1 MSSERKTK
9 IGRYLTP
16 AGRRRFEAAYEKG
29 MQLLPPPTSV
39 DDVDTDFGRVR
50 AYSFGD
56 ALGPPIVLLHARG
69 ATTVVWQPNLPSLAQ
84 HHRVYAIDLLG
95 EAGRSEQT
103 APIRDADDQ
112 AAWLGTTLERLEIEA
127 AHLVGVSFGGW
138 LAANQA
144 VRAPQR
150 VASLSVLEPV
160 STLAPIPVGSILRT
174 IPTILP
180 VVKRWAVPRFLSW
193 VDAQGS
199 AAPED
204 EPVGRVIGASMR
216 EYRPALPQPTVFTE
230 DELRS
235 ISVPTLVLIAGR
247 SVMHD
252 PERAFDRAESLIPN
266 VQAELWPD
274 ATHSISG
281 QFADR
286 VNARVL
292 RFVEHVD
299 HERHAA

>member
-1 MSSERKTK
+1 MSGK
-9 IGRYLTP
+9 IGHYLTP
-16 AGRRRFEAAYEKG
+16 AGRSRFESAYEEG
-29 MQLLPPPTSV
+29 LRTLPAPAGEH
-39 DDVDTDFGRVR
+39 DIDTDFGQVH
-50 AYSFGD
+50 AYRFGD
-56 ALGPPIVLLHARG
+56 AHGRPIVLLHARG
-69 ATTVVWQPNLPSLAQ
+69 GTTVVWQPNLPALAEQ
-84 HHRVYAIDLLG
+84 HRVYSIDLLG

-112 AAWLGTTLERLEIEA
+112 AAWLATAIEQLEIDA

-138 LAANQA
+138 LACNQA

-150 VASLSVLEPV
+150 VASISLLEPV
-160 STLAPIPVGSILRT
+160 NTFAPLPFGAILRT

-180 VVKRWAVPRFLSW
+180 IVKTWAVPRFLSW

-199 AAPED
+199 AAPESD
-204 EPVGRVIGASMR
+204 PVGRVIGASMR
-216 EYRPALPQPTVFTE
+216 EYRPALPQPKVFTD

-235 ISVPTLVLIAGR
+235 ISVPTLVLLAGR

-252 PERAFDRAESLIPN
+252 PQRAFDRAQALIPN
-266 VQAELWPD
+266 VQAELWPE

-292 RFVEHVD
+292 RFIED
-299 HERHAA
+299 ADQGGA